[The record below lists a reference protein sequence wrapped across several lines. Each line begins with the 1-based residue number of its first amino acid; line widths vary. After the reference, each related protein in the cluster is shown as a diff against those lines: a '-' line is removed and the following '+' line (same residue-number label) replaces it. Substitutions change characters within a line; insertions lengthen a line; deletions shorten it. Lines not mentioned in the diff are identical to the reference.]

1 MKIIHNKLI
10 RDNIPQI
17 IEADHKTCKTRI
29 LNDTEYLE
37 ALKTKLSEEALE
49 VKQAQD
55 KLELTKE
62 IADVLEVLE
71 AISTASGITKEEIL
85 AIKEKKAIK
94 NGKFEKKLFLEY
106 VLKED

>member
-17 IEADHKTCKTRI
+17 IEADHKTCKTHV

-37 ALKTKLSEEALE
+37 ALKTKLNEEALE

-55 KLELTKE
+55 KIELTKE
-62 IADVLEVLE
+62 IADVLEVIE
-71 AISTASGITKEEIL
+71 AICHTSGITKEEVL
-85 AIKEKKAIK
+85 SIKEKKAQK
-94 NGKFEKKLFLEY
+94 NGKFEQRLFLEY